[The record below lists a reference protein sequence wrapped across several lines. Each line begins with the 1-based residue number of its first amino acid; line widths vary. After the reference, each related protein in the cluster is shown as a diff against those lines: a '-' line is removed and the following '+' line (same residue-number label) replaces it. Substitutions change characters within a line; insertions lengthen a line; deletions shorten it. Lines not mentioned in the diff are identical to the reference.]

1 MRVRISY
8 GMELEDIPEQ
18 IQDLLDK
25 QIDEMQKTKLLL
37 ERAETDAS
45 DCKENSNHIVAT
57 LEKVR
62 NKLGKLDMA
71 IADIQSIMVGLANHY
86 NGEKNVSERRPIV
99 DPSGDTTTQTKDPRQ
114 G

>member
-8 GMELEDIPEQ
+8 GMELEEIPEQ
-18 IQDLLDK
+18 IENLLNK
-25 QIDEMQKTKLLL
+25 QIAQLQKTKELLS
-37 ERAETDAS
+37 RSAVDS
-45 DCKENSNHIVAT
+45 KDCKENSNHIVAT

-62 NKLGKLDMA
+62 TNLGKLDMA